1 MSDLHDHARIA
12 AALVAATHK
21 TELLEQKVEKLE
33 RENVRLA
40 LELSRVCRFNF
51 ERELERNGW
60 R

>member
-21 TELLEQKVEKLE
+21 TELLEQKVENLSE
-33 RENVRLA
+33 RMFA
-40 LELSRVCRFNF
+40 
-51 ERELERNGW
+51 W